1 MRLLKLY
8 LLHFHA
14 HCILLELL
22 SLAHFAVEFDDI
34 AAFVL
39 LSSTNALQ
47 LAHIYDTQMLSS
59 TKMNRSS
66 LIVL

>member
-8 LLHFHA
+8 LLHFYA

-47 LAHIYDTQMLSS
+47 LAHIYEHTHTFFPRIIS
-59 TKMNRSS
+59 
-66 LIVL
+66 